1 MEIGVVLAIVL
12 MAASA
17 IVLALVAAGE
27 TALERA
33 SNARIQALAARG
45 DEGAIRIADTEERLE
60 HFLDPLTTAR
70 IISVSI
76 LLLGFAY
83 LGSHIDGTSGVV
95 WLGAIGAVVVAILQM
110 TVGLLV
116 AKRPEYTAVQ
126 LSRVIRITAMGFGI
140 LSWLLSLPARLIGR
154 AFGSVAPP
162 PIDDFLALVEREE
175 ASGGVEE
182 EERRMIRGIIDL
194 EDKTARE
201 IMVPRIDIAAAEI
214 DSTAADVAD
223 LVNERGFSR
232 IPIFRENIDDIV
244 GIVYA
249 KDLLRSV
256 SNGSRERTL
265 GELLRQPVFI
275 PESKRLDQLL
285 TEMRA
290 SRTHMAIVVDEY
302 GGTAGLV
309 TIEDLLEEI
318 VGEIED
324 EYDTAA
330 PPIERISEDEVLLD
344 AGSPTETL
352 QEMFDCDIE
361 SEDFDT
367 VGGLVIHELGRLP
380 DVGDEVAVG
389 DLQLSVLSMAGRRIK
404 RVRVQRLQPETVELT
419 AEG

>member
-1 MEIGVVLAIVL
+1 MDLPVVVSVIL
-12 MAASA
+12 MVASA
-17 IVLALVAAGE
+17 VILALVAAGE

-45 DEGAIRIADTEERLE
+45 DEGAIRIADSEERLE
-60 HFLDPLTTAR
+60 RFLDPLTTAR
-70 IISVSI
+70 IVSASV
-76 LLLGFAY
+76 LLLAFAY
-83 LGSHIDGTSGVV
+83 VGSRIDGGTGVV
-95 WLGAIGAVVVAILQM
+95 WLGALGALTVAVLQM

-126 LSRVIRITAMGFGI
+126 LSRVIRVTAVGFGVI
-140 LSWLLSLPARLIGR
+140 SWLLALPAKVIGR
-154 AFGSVAPP
+154 TFQSVAPP

-201 IMVPRIDIAAAEI
+201 IMVPRIDVAGAEI
-214 DSTAADVAD
+214 DNTVGDVAA
-223 LVNERGFSR
+223 LINERGFSR

-265 GELLRQPVFI
+265 AELLRQPVFI

-352 QEMFDCDIE
+352 QEMFDCDID

-380 DVGDEVAVG
+380 DVGDEVEVG
-389 DLQLSVLSMAGRRIK
+389 DLLLSVLSMNGRRIK
-404 RVRVQRLQPETVELT
+404 RVRVQRMQPETMELA

>member
-1 MEIGVVLAIVL
+1 MEPGVVVALIL
-12 MAASA
+12 MVASA
-17 IVLALVAAGE
+17 VILVLAAAGE

-45 DEGAIRIADTEERLE
+45 DEGAIRIANSEEHLE

-70 IISVSI
+70 VISASV
-76 LLLGFAY
+76 LLLSFGYTGA
-83 LGSHIDGTSGVV
+83 HVDGTIGVV
-95 WLGAIGAVVVAILQM
+95 WLGALGALTVAVLQM

-126 LSRVIRITAMGFGI
+126 LSRVIRLTAMAFGVI
-140 LSWLLSLPARLIGR
+140 SWLLALPARLIGR

-201 IMVPRIDIAAAEI
+201 IMVPRIDVAAAEI
-214 DSTAADVAD
+214 SDTVDDVAA
-223 LVNERGFSR
+223 LINERGFSR
-232 IPIFRENIDDIV
+232 IPIYRENVDDIV

-265 GELLRQPVFI
+265 SELLRQPVFI

-389 DLQLSVLSMAGRRIK
+389 DLQLRVLSMAGRRIK
-404 RVRVQRLQPETVELT
+404 RVRVQRVAEETLELT